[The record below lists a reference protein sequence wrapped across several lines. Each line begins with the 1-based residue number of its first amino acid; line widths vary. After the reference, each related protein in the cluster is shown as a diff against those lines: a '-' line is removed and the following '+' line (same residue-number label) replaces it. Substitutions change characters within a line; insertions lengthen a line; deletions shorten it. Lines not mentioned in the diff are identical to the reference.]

1 MTGGPGARDGVDCP
15 LRPNP
20 DVIAQRMGEEC
31 VIVHLRTNRIYEMNG
46 TATRFW
52 ELLSAGHDCGQIH
65 AQMLREFDVGS
76 DELTRE
82 IETVVSFM
90 KERGLVLDGKGE

>member
-1 MTGGPGARDGVDCP
+1 MDRP

-52 ELLSAGHDCGQIH
+52 ELLSAGHDCRKIY
-65 AQMLREFDVGS
+65 AQMLSEFDVEPG
-76 DELTRE
+76 ELRRE

-90 KERGLVLDGKGE
+90 KEQGLVLDGADD